1 MKNDQFTYEFQDI
14 LSRQPAYHV
23 RTGVF
28 LWIFWICSVVLGSL
42 FVMILLANLFN
53 GVLTDNL
60 IAILFDRVPGEQG
73 RRWFLYMVSAVCA
86 AIAFHSL
93 SIAWLIQLVLQRNT
107 HISLQNEFIERIL
120 EEHKELEYVAGVLK
134 EDYRRLH

>member
-14 LSRQPAYHV
+14 LSRQPAFHV

-134 EDYRRLH
+134 EDFKRLH

>member
-1 MKNDQFTYEFQDI
+1 MKNDQFTYEFQGI
-14 LSRQPAYHV
+14 LSRQPAFHV

-134 EDYRRLH
+134 EDFKRLH